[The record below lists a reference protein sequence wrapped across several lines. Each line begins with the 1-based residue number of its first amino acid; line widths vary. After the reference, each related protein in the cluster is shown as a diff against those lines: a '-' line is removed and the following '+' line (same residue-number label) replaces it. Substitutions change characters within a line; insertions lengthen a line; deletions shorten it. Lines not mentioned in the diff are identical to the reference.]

1 MYKIFLS
8 ILFTCYTI
16 SGVFAQ
22 GDLASS
28 KSLWYRQPA
37 FNWMEAL
44 PVGNGRLGAMIFGV
58 PSKERIQLN
67 EDSLWP
73 GGPEWEDSKGNKEDL
88 EEIRELLKQG
98 KKQKADSLI
107 VERFSYKG
115 IVRSHQTMGDL
126 WIDFGDDRKV
136 DNYTR
141 SLDLQKAIVK
151 TKYSIEGE
159 TYTEEVFASA
169 KDDVLVIRLTTT
181 ASEGMDFRL
190 SLSRPEDHGHP
201 TVSVSNPSDTEISMK
216 GMVTQYGG
224 KVMSKAFPIKEGVK
238 FETLLKVEIEDGEV
252 MAENGQLAL
261 RGVKTAVIFLSG
273 NTSFYHGD
281 FKEENRKLIGAA
293 SALGFEKLEK
303 HHIADYQEL
312 YGRMSL
318 DLEGDELDSI
328 PTDLRIDRI
337 REGKPDLDLVNT
349 LFQFGRYLLIS
360 SSRPGS
366 NPANLQGIWN
376 EHIEAPW
383 NADYHLNVNLQ
394 MNYWPA
400 ELTNLSELHKPLFDF
415 GDRLIV
421 RGRKTAREQYGIKR
435 GAVVHHATDI
445 WAPAFM
451 RAEQPYWG
459 SWIHGGG
466 WLSQHYWEHY
476 LFTKDTEFLKTRAY
490 PALKAFSEFYL
501 DWLVW
506 DERSE
511 TWVSAPETSP
521 ENTYIS
527 KNSKPAATS
536 FGNAMGHQIIA
547 EVFDNTL
554 SAAKELGIEDGFTRE
569 LKAKRE
575 KLHPGVVI
583 GNDGRI
589 LEWDEDYK
597 EAEKGHRHM
606 SHLFAL
612 HPGKTI
618 TPQDS
623 IAFEAAQKTIAH
635 RLEHGG
641 AGTGWSR
648 AWMINI
654 NGRLLQPEKAAEN
667 IQKFMEISVAD
678 NLFDMHPPFQIDG
691 NFGFTAGVAEML
703 LQSHQGFLHILPAL
717 PDAWKNGKVTGLKA
731 RGNIEVSMQW
741 EKGEIQELILFSN
754 ELKDILVIYKDITRI
769 ILLPAGQKIRLNK
782 ELQNLPSN
790 D

>member
-1 MYKIFLS
+1 MYRTLLSIFLTF
-8 ILFTCYTI
+8 FTFTGI
-16 SGVFAQ
+16 FAQ
-22 GDLASS
+22 ADVASS
-28 KSLWYRQPA
+28 QSLWYRQPA
-37 FNWMEAL
+37 SNWMEAL
-44 PVGNGRLGAMIFGV
+44 PVGNGRFGAMIFGET
-58 PSKERIQLN
+58 SKERIQLN

-73 GGPEWEDSKGNKEDL
+73 GGPNWKDSKGSKEDL

-98 KKQKADSLI
+98 KKHEADSLI

-126 WIDFGDDRKV
+126 WIDFGEDRKIH
-136 DNYTR
+136 DYTR
-141 SLDLQKAIVK
+141 SLDLQNALVK
-151 TKYSIEGE
+151 TEYSIEGE
-159 TYTEEVFASA
+159 AYTEEVFASA
-169 KDDVLVIRLTTT
+169 EDDVLVIRLTTT
-181 ASEGMDFRL
+181 ASDGMDFRL

-201 TVSVSNPSDTEISMK
+201 TVSVSNPSNTEISMK

-224 KVMSKAFPIKEGVK
+224 KLMSKAFPIKEGVQ

-252 MAENGQLAL
+252 MAENGQLTL
-261 RGVKTAVIFLSG
+261 RGVKTAVILLSG
-273 NTSFYHGD
+273 KTSFYHDD
-281 FKEENRKLIGAA
+281 FKEENRKLIDAA
-293 SALGFEKLEK
+293 KVLSYEKLK
-303 HHIADYQEL
+303 QRHINDYKEL
-312 YGRMSL
+312 YDRMSL
-318 DLEGDELDSI
+318 DLGGAGEQDSL
-328 PTDLRIDRI
+328 PTDMRIDRI
-337 REGKPDLDLVNT
+337 QEGKQDLDLVST

-360 SSRPGS
+360 SSRPGT

-383 NADYHLNVNLQ
+383 NSDYHLNVNLQ

-400 ELTNLSELHKPLFDF
+400 EVTNLSELHEPLFDF

-421 RGRKTAREQYGIKR
+421 RGRETAREQYGINR
-435 GAVVHHATDI
+435 GAVAHQATDL

-476 LFTKDTEFLKTRAY
+476 LFTRDKEFLKTKAY

-521 ENTYIS
+521 ENSYLS
-527 KNSKPAATS
+527 KNGKPVATS

-547 EVFDNTL
+547 EVMDNTL
-554 SAAKELGIEDGFTRE
+554 SAAKELDIENSFIRE
-569 LKAKRE
+569 LRAKRE
-575 KLHPGVVI
+575 KLHPGIVI
-583 GNDGRI
+583 GDDGRI
-589 LEWDEDYK
+589 LEWDENY
-597 EAEKGHRHM
+597 EEVQKGHRHM

-618 TPQDS
+618 TSQDP
-623 IAFEAAQKTIAH
+623 IAFEAAKKTIAY

-654 NGRLLQPEKAAEN
+654 NARLLQPQKAVEN

-703 LQSHQGFLHILPAL
+703 LQSHEGFLHILPAL

-731 RGNIEVSMQW
+731 RGDIEVSIDW
-741 EKGEIQELILFSN
+741 EKGVLQELILFSDESKEIPVN
-754 ELKDILVIYKDITRI
+754 YNGITRT
-769 ILLPAGQKIRLNK
+769 ILLPADQKIKLNK
-782 ELQNLPSN
+782 NLQKLQ
-790 D
+790 

>member
-1 MYKIFLS
+1 MYRTLLSIFLTFYT
-8 ILFTCYTI
+8 FTGI
-16 SGVFAQ
+16 FAQ
-22 GDLASS
+22 VDVASS
-28 KSLWYRQPA
+28 ESLWYRQPA
-37 FNWMEAL
+37 SNWMEAL
-44 PVGNGRLGAMIFGV
+44 PVGNGRFGAMIFGET
-58 PSKERIQLN
+58 SKERIQLN

-73 GGPEWEDSKGNKEDL
+73 GGPNWRDSKGSKEDL
-88 EEIRELLKQG
+88 EEIRQLLKQG
-98 KKQKADSLI
+98 KKHEADSLI

-126 WIDFGDDRKV
+126 WIDFGEDRKIH
-136 DNYTR
+136 DYTR
-141 SLDLQKAIVK
+141 SLGLQNALVK
-151 TKYSIEGE
+151 TEYSIEGE
-159 TYTEEVFASA
+159 AYTEEVFASA
-169 KDDVLVIRLTTT
+169 EDDVLVIRLTTT
-181 ASEGMDFRL
+181 ASDGMDFRL

-224 KVMSKAFPIKEGVK
+224 KLMSKAFPIKEGVK

-252 MAENGQLAL
+252 MAENGQLTL
-261 RGVKTAVIFLSG
+261 RGVKTAVILLSG
-273 NTSFYHGD
+273 KTSFYHDD
-281 FKEENRKLIGAA
+281 FKGENRKLIDAA
-293 SALGFEKLEK
+293 KVLSYEKLEQR
-303 HHIADYQEL
+303 HINDYKEL
-312 YGRMSL
+312 YDRMSL
-318 DLEGDELDSI
+318 DLGGAGEQDAL
-328 PTDLRIDRI
+328 PTDMRIDRI
-337 REGKPDLDLVNT
+337 QEGKQDLDLVST

-360 SSRPGS
+360 SSRPGT

-383 NADYHLNVNLQ
+383 NSDYHLNVNLQ

-400 ELTNLSELHKPLFDF
+400 EVTNLSELHEPLFDF

-421 RGRKTAREQYGIKR
+421 RGRETAREQYGINR
-435 GAVVHHATDI
+435 GAVAHQATDL

-476 LFTKDTEFLKTRAY
+476 LFTRDKEFLKTKAY

-511 TWVSAPETSP
+511 TWVSTPETSP
-521 ENTYIS
+521 ENSYLS
-527 KNSKPAATS
+527 KNGKPVATS

-547 EVFDNTL
+547 EVMDNTL
-554 SAAKELGIEDGFTRE
+554 SAAKELDIENSFIRE
-569 LKAKRE
+569 LRAKRE
-575 KLHPGVVI
+575 KLHPGIVI
-583 GNDGRI
+583 GDDGRI
-589 LEWDEDYK
+589 LEWDESY
-597 EAEKGHRHM
+597 EEVQKGHRHM

-618 TPQDS
+618 TPQDP
-623 IAFEAAQKTIAH
+623 IAFEAAKKTIAH

-654 NGRLLQPEKAAEN
+654 NARLLQPQKAVEN
-667 IQKFMEISVAD
+667 IQKFMEISVAN

-703 LQSHQGFLHILPAL
+703 LQSHEGFLRILPAL
-717 PDAWKNGKVTGLKA
+717 PDEWKNGKVTGLKA
-731 RGNIEVSMQW
+731 RGDIEVSIDW
-741 EKGEIQELILFSN
+741 EKGVLQELILFSDESKEIPVN
-754 ELKDILVIYKDITRI
+754 YNGITRI
-769 ILLPAGQKIRLNK
+769 ILLPADQKIRLNK
-782 ELQNLPSN
+782 ELQKLQ
-790 D
+790 